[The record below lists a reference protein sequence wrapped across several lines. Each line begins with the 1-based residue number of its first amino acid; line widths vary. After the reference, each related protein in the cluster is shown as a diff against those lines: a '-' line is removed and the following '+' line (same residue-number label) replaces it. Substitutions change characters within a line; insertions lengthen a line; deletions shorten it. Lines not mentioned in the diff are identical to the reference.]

1 MDKEARNKLR
11 EEYKLIAEFL
21 GWHYITYNPESDSK
35 LWAGWH
41 KAVKVNT
48 EEPPKLGVV
57 VGGKNPGF
65 ITRKTLDLNFRYD
78 WRSLMEVVL
87 FIESLEDRKHGG
99 FRVIIDSDCCT
110 ISSKLKSK
118 EISYNTSYCGKGDK
132 KKAVYESIL
141 LFINFYKT

>member
-1 MDKEARNKLR
+1 MNKDDKARLR

-21 GWHYITYNPESDSK
+21 GWHYIPYNPESDSK

-48 EEPPKLGVV
+48 EDTLELGIVR
-57 VGGKNPGF
+57 GKNPGF

-78 WRSLMEVVL
+78 WGKLMEVVL

-99 FRVIIDSDCCT
+99 FKVIIDSDCCT
-110 ISSKLKSK
+110 LFSKLKSK
-118 EISYNTSYCGKGDK
+118 ETSYSRTYCSKGDK

>member
-1 MDKEARNKLR
+1 MNKDDKARLR

-21 GWHYITYNPESDSK
+21 GWHYIPYDAESDSK

-48 EEPPKLGVV
+48 EDTLELGVV
-57 VGGKNPGF
+57 RGKNPGF

-78 WRSLMEVVL
+78 WGKLMEVVL

-99 FRVIIDSDCCT
+99 FKVIIDSDCCT

-118 EISYNTSYCGKGDK
+118 ETSYNTSYCSKGDK

>member
-1 MDKEARNKLR
+1 MNKDDKVRLR

-21 GWHYITYNPESDSK
+21 GWHYIPYDAESDSK

-48 EEPPKLGVV
+48 EDTLELGVV
-57 VGGKNPGF
+57 RGKNPGF

-78 WRSLMEVVL
+78 WGKLMEVVL

-99 FRVIIDSDCCT
+99 FKVIIDSDCCT

-118 EISYNTSYCGKGDK
+118 ETSYNTSYCSKGDK

-141 LFINFYKT
+141 LFINFYKS

>member
-1 MDKEARNKLR
+1 MNKDDKARLR

-21 GWHYITYNPESDSK
+21 GWHYIPYNPESDSK

-48 EEPPKLGVV
+48 EDPPKLGVV

-110 ISSKLKSK
+110 ISSKLKSLIFKSSTVFIAALCPKTKPSNK
-118 EISYNTSYCGKGDK
+118 EFEAN
-132 KKAVYESIL
+132 
-141 LFINFYKT
+141 LFAP

>member
-21 GWHYITYNPESDSK
+21 GWHYIPYNPESDSK

-48 EEPPKLGVV
+48 EDTLELGVV
-57 VGGKNPGF
+57 RGKNPGF

-78 WRSLMEVVL
+78 WGKLMEVVL
-87 FIESLEDRKHGG
+87 FIESLGDRKHGG
-99 FRVIIDSDCCT
+99 FRVIIDSECCT

-118 EISYNTSYCGKGDK
+118 EISYNTSYCSKGDK

>member
-21 GWHYITYNPESDSK
+21 GWHYIPYDAESDSK

-48 EEPPKLGVV
+48 EDTLELGVV
-57 VGGKNPGF
+57 RGKNPGF

-118 EISYNTSYCGKGDK
+118 EISYNTSYCSKGDK

>member
-1 MDKEARNKLR
+1 MNKDDKARLR

-21 GWHYITYNPESDSK
+21 GWHYIPYDAERDSK

-48 EEPPKLGVV
+48 EDTLELGVV
-57 VGGKNPGF
+57 RGKNPGF

-78 WRSLMEVVL
+78 WGKLMEVVL

-99 FRVIIDSDCCT
+99 FKVIIDSDCCT
-110 ISSKLKSK
+110 ISSKFKSK
-118 EISYNTSYCGKGDK
+118 ETSYNTACCSKGDK

>member
-1 MDKEARNKLR
+1 MNKDDKNKLR
-11 EEYKLIAEFL
+11 EEYKLIAGFL
-21 GWHYITYNPESDSK
+21 GWHYIPYDAESDSK

-41 KAVKVNT
+41 KAVKINT
-48 EEPPKLGVV
+48 EDPPKFGVV

-78 WRSLMEVVL
+78 WRNLMEVVL

-99 FRVIIDSDCCT
+99 FKVIIDSDCCT
-110 ISSKLKSK
+110 ISSKFKSK
-118 EISYNTSYCGKGDK
+118 ETSYNTAYCSKGDK

-141 LFINFYKT
+141 LFINFYKS

>member
-1 MDKEARNKLR
+1 MNKDDKARLR

-21 GWHYITYNPESDSK
+21 GWHYIPYNPESDSK

-48 EEPPKLGVV
+48 EDTLELGIVR
-57 VGGKNPGF
+57 GKNPGF

-78 WRSLMEVVL
+78 WGKLMEVVL

-110 ISSKLKSK
+110 LFSKLKSK
-118 EISYNTSYCGKGDK
+118 ETSYSRTYCSKGDK

>member
-1 MDKEARNKLR
+1 MNKDDKARLR

-21 GWHYITYNPESDSK
+21 GWHYIPYNPESDSK

-48 EEPPKLGVV
+48 EDTLELGVV
-57 VGGKNPGF
+57 RGKNPGF

-78 WRSLMEVVL
+78 WGKLMEVVL

-99 FRVIIDSDCCT
+99 FKVIIDSDCCT
-110 ISSKLKSK
+110 LFSKLKSK
-118 EISYNTSYCGKGDK
+118 ETSYSRTYCSKGDK

>member
-1 MDKEARNKLR
+1 MNKDDKARLR

-21 GWHYITYNPESDSK
+21 GWHYIPYDAESDSK

-48 EEPPKLGVV
+48 EDTLELGVV
-57 VGGKNPGF
+57 RGKNPGF

-78 WRSLMEVVL
+78 WGKLMEVVL
-87 FIESLEDRKHGG
+87 FIESIEDKKHGG
-99 FRVIIDSDCCT
+99 FRVIIDSDYCT

-118 EISYNTSYCGKGDK
+118 ETSYSTTFCSKGDK
-132 KKAVYESIL
+132 KKAIYESIL
-141 LFINFYKT
+141 LFINFYKS

>member
-1 MDKEARNKLR
+1 MNKDDKARLR

-21 GWHYITYNPESDSK
+21 GWHYIPYDAESDSK

-48 EEPPKLGVV
+48 EDTLELGVV
-57 VGGKNPGF
+57 RGKNPGF

-78 WRSLMEVVL
+78 WGKLMEVVL

>member
-1 MDKEARNKLR
+1 MNKDDKARLR

-21 GWHYITYNPESDSK
+21 GWHYIPYNPESDSK

-48 EEPPKLGVV
+48 EDTLELGIVR
-57 VGGKNPGF
+57 GKNPGF

-78 WRSLMEVVL
+78 WGKLMEVVL

-99 FRVIIDSDCCT
+99 FKVIIDSDCCT
-110 ISSKLKSK
+110 ISSKFKSK
-118 EISYNTSYCGKGDK
+118 ETSYNTAYCSKGDK

-141 LFINFYKT
+141 LLFINFYKS

>member
-1 MDKEARNKLR
+1 MNRDDKAILR

-21 GWHYITYNPESDSK
+21 GWHYFPYNLDGDSK

-41 KAVKVNT
+41 KAVKVKT
-48 EEPPKLGVV
+48 EDPPKLGVV
-57 VGGKNPGF
+57 VRGKNPGF

-78 WRSLMEVVL
+78 WGKLMEVVE

-110 ISSKLKSK
+110 ITSKLKSK
-118 EISYNTSYCGKGDK
+118 ETSYNTSYCSKGDK

>member
-1 MDKEARNKLR
+1 MNKDDKARLR

-21 GWHYITYNPESDSK
+21 GWHYIPYDAESDLK

-48 EEPPKLGVV
+48 EDTLELGVV
-57 VGGKNPGF
+57 RGKNPGF

-78 WRSLMEVVL
+78 WGKLMEVVL

-99 FRVIIDSDCCT
+99 FKVIIDSDCCT
-110 ISSKLKSK
+110 ISSKFKSK
-118 EISYNTSYCGKGDK
+118 ETSYNTACCSKGDK

>member
-21 GWHYITYNPESDSK
+21 GWHYIPYNPESDSK

-48 EEPPKLGVV
+48 EDTLELGVV
-57 VGGKNPGF
+57 RGKNPGF

-118 EISYNTSYCGKGDK
+118 EISYNTSYCSKGDK

>member
-1 MDKEARNKLR
+1 MDKEARNRLR

-21 GWHYITYNPESDSK
+21 GWHYIPYDVESDSK

-48 EEPPKLGVV
+48 EDTLELGVV
-57 VGGKNPGF
+57 RGKNPGF

-118 EISYNTSYCGKGDK
+118 EISYNTSYCSKGDK

>member
-1 MDKEARNKLR
+1 MNKDDKARLR

-21 GWHYITYNPESDSK
+21 GWHYIPYNPESDSK

-48 EEPPKLGVV
+48 EDTLELGVV
-57 VGGKNPGF
+57 RGKNPGF

-78 WRSLMEVVL
+78 WGKLMEVVL

-110 ISSKLKSK
+110 LFSKLKSK
-118 EISYNTSYCGKGDK
+118 ETSYSRTYCSKGDK

>member
-1 MDKEARNKLR
+1 MNKDDKVRLR

-21 GWHYITYNPESDSK
+21 GWHYIPYNPESDSK

-48 EEPPKLGVV
+48 EDTLELGVV
-57 VGGKNPGF
+57 RGKNPGF

-78 WRSLMEVVL
+78 WGKLMEVVL

-99 FRVIIDSDCCT
+99 FKVIIDSDCCT
-110 ISSKLKSK
+110 LFSKLKSK
-118 EISYNTSYCGKGDK
+118 ETSYSRTYCSKGDK

>member
-1 MDKEARNKLR
+1 MNKDDKVRLR

-21 GWHYITYNPESDSK
+21 GWHYIPYDAESDSK

-41 KAVKVNT
+41 KTVKVNT
-48 EEPPKLGVV
+48 EDTLELGVV
-57 VGGKNPGF
+57 RGKNPGF

-78 WRSLMEVVL
+78 WRNLMEVVV

-99 FRVIIDSDCCT
+99 FKVIIDSDCCT

-118 EISYNTSYCGKGDK
+118 ETSYNTSYCSKGDK

>member
-11 EEYKLIAEFL
+11 EEYKLIADFL
-21 GWHYITYNPESDSK
+21 GWHYIPYDVDSDSK

-48 EEPPKLGVV
+48 EDTLELGV

-65 ITRKTLDLNFRYD
+65 ITRKTLDLNFRYN
-78 WRSLMEVVL
+78 WGKLMEVVL
-87 FIESLEDRKHGG
+87 FIENLEDRKHGG
-99 FRVIIDSDCCT
+99 FKVIIDSDCCT
-110 ISSKLKSK
+110 ISSKFKSK
-118 EISYNTSYCGKGDK
+118 ETSYNTAYCSKGDK

-141 LFINFYKT
+141 LFINFYKS

>member
-1 MDKEARNKLR
+1 MNKDDKARLR

-21 GWHYITYNPESDSK
+21 GWHYIPYDAESDSK

-48 EEPPKLGVV
+48 EDTLELGIVR
-57 VGGKNPGF
+57 GKNPGF

-78 WRSLMEVVL
+78 WGKLMEVVL

-110 ISSKLKSK
+110 LFSKLKSK
-118 EISYNTSYCGKGDK
+118 ETSYSRTYCSKGDK

>member
-1 MDKEARNKLR
+1 MNKDDKARLR

-21 GWHYITYNPESDSK
+21 GWHYIPYDADSDSK

-48 EEPPKLGVV
+48 EDTLELGVV
-57 VGGKNPGF
+57 RGKNPGF

-78 WRSLMEVVL
+78 WRNLMEVVV

-99 FRVIIDSDCCT
+99 FKVIIDSDCCT

-118 EISYNTSYCGKGDK
+118 ETSYNTSYCSKGDK

-141 LFINFYKT
+141 LFINFYKS

>member
-1 MDKEARNKLR
+1 MNKDDKARLR

-21 GWHYITYNPESDSK
+21 GWHYIPYDAESDSK

-48 EEPPKLGVV
+48 EDTLELGVV
-57 VGGKNPGF
+57 RGKNPGF

-78 WRSLMEVVL
+78 WGKLMEVVL

-99 FRVIIDSDCCT
+99 FKVIIDSDCCT

-118 EISYNTSYCGKGDK
+118 ETSYNTSYCSKGDK

-141 LFINFYKT
+141 LFINFYKS

>member
-21 GWHYITYNPESDSK
+21 GWHYIPYDAESDSK

-48 EEPPKLGVV
+48 EDTLELGVV
-57 VGGKNPGF
+57 RGKNPGF

-78 WRSLMEVVL
+78 WRMLMEIVL
-87 FIESLEDRKHGG
+87 FIESIEDKKHGG
-99 FRVIIDSDCCT
+99 FKVIIDSDCCT

-118 EISYNTSYCGKGDK
+118 ETSYSTTFCSKGDNE
-132 KKAVYESIL
+132 KAIYESIL
-141 LFINFYKT
+141 LFINFYKS